1 MRSKVQLGIVAM
13 AVAVAVAVAIARRGQ
28 DRREKDL
35 YAVRLGS

>member
-13 AVAVAVAVAIARRGQ
+13 AVAVAVAVARRGQ